1 MKTLIGHPI
10 FEMIMKKIDL
20 VEETILKEEIAW
32 FLGNIISLFDFELTF
47 KVINFDVLNFLMK
60 LLNSN
65 LSFPSLVISLRDIH
79 NIFVTEILF
88 KTKQENN
95 SDSNIDSI
103 NYLEYFVK
111 HGGED
116 ILSFYKNVDRKEI
129 IEEIEKI
136 EKIILN
142 KFL

>member
-1 MKTLIGHPI
+1 MLNLNLLDYFSIVFNLSKIHQKNVIWCCANIACSSIKYVKTLIGHPI

-103 NYLEYFVK
+103 NYL
-111 HGGED
+111 
-116 ILSFYKNVDRKEI
+116 
-129 IEEIEKI
+129 
-136 EKIILN
+136 
-142 KFL
+142 